1 MKAILTLLC
10 LLFCVEAYAGLTTYS
25 VVRDYVER
33 HNPNNQTPATNRIF
47 ITFERKDSAIVP
59 YHDGMKLDDAI
70 KQSKL
75 KEKDVFIFVFRRAGE
90 HPGDSILV
98 YATQD
103 WKNIKSSDFALHPL
117 DAIHLVD
124 FKNPIN

>member
-10 LLFCVEAYAGLTTYS
+10 LLFCIEAYAALTTYPA
-25 VVRDYVER
+25 VRDYVEK
-33 HNPNNQTPATNRIF
+33 HNPNDKTPATNRIF
-47 ITFERKDSAIVP
+47 IAFEWKDSAIVQ

-75 KEKDVFIFVFRRAGE
+75 KGKDVFIFVFRAGE

-98 YATQD
+98 YTTLD
-103 WKNIKSSDFALHPL
+103 GKNIKSSDITLHPL

-124 FKNPIN
+124 FKTPIN

>member
-1 MKAILTLLC
+1 MKTILTFLC

-25 VVRDYVER
+25 AVRDYVEK
-33 HNPNNQTPATNRIF
+33 HNPNDQTPATNRIF
-47 ITFERKDSAIVP
+47 ITFEWKDSAIVP

-70 KQSKL
+70 KLSKL
-75 KEKDVFIFVFRRAGE
+75 KGNKVFKFVFRAGE

-103 WKNIKSSDFALHPL
+103 GKKSSDVVLKPL

-124 FKNPIN
+124 FTTPIN